1 MNHQIHYFCSYL
13 MKTMTRKLIVL
24 GCFLCSMM
32 GLAQIYK
39 PIDTADYIQRKSF
52 LKNFEGNNEATVKR
66 LKSQYSGK
74 TGTELSKIY
83 KEFGTDFEKQVKNK
97 DFIFKSEFET
107 SIQAMIQRLKKN
119 NPQIPQDLKILI
131 AKDNTPNAYCL
142 ADGTFVINMGLY
154 SWLNNEEQ
162 IAAVIAHELG
172 HKIEGHSLKNFLK
185 IIEQDKL
192 DKVVVE
198 NIKSTTTSRSQS
210 QNQKAFD
217 ILKNTA
223 YKKGVERRQ
232 SEMQA
237 DSLGYVIFKNSDFKK
252 AEFVNALQRLQDF
265 DTISPREL
273 KVDTYRKLFNLPK
286 QAFNEKWMKKEDF
299 SLYNYNFYKEKL
311 NKDSLASHPE
321 ISRRIE
327 MLKKTFAELKNPA
340 TPEKPTDLFV
350 ALRKTARMEI
360 LPNYFHSEDYGV
372 GIYTAMQFLQDE
384 EEEKYYKSWLGRC
397 FSKIYEARKNYNLNR
412 YLDRIEPKDQSE
424 SYQQFLNFMW
434 NLSLDEIK
442 NIADFYQTNETM
454 AKVN

>member
-1 MNHQIHYFCSYL
+1 MI
-13 MKTMTRKLIVL
+13 RKLFVL
-24 GCFLCSMM
+24 GCFLFSIM
-32 GLAQIYK
+32 GMTQMYK
-39 PIDTADYIQRKSF
+39 PIDTADYIQRKAF
-52 LKNFEGNNEATVKR
+52 LKHFEGNNEATVKR
-66 LKSQYSGK
+66 LRAQYSGK
-74 TGTELSKIY
+74 TGSELSKIY

-97 DFIFKSEFET
+97 DFIFKSEFEA
-107 SIQAMIQRLKKN
+107 SIQSMIQRLKKN
-119 NPQIPQDLKILI
+119 NPKIPQDLKILI

-162 IAAVIAHELG
+162 IAAVISHELG
-172 HKIEGHSLKNFLK
+172 HKIEEHSLKTFLK
-185 IIEQDKL
+185 IIEQDKQ
-192 DKVVVE
+192 DKIVVE

-217 ILKNTA
+217 IFKNTV

-237 DSLGYVIFKNSDFKK
+237 DSLGYVIFRNSDFKK

-273 KVDTYRKLFNLPK
+273 KVETYKKLFNLPK
-286 QAFNEKWMKKEDF
+286 QAFNEKWMEKEDF

-321 ISRRIE
+321 VSRRIE
-327 MLKKTFAELKNPA
+327 MLKRTFAELKTPA
-340 TPEKPTDLFV
+340 ASEKPTDLFV
-350 ALRKTARMEI
+350 ALQKTARMEI
-360 LPNYFHSEDYGV
+360 LPNYFHSEDYGL
-372 GIYTAMQFLQDE
+372 GIYATMQFLQDE
-384 EEEKYYKSWLGRC
+384 EEEKYYKSWLGKC
-397 FSKIYEARKNYNLNR
+397 FAKIYEARKNYNLNR
-412 YLDRIEPKDQSE
+412 YLDRIEPKNQSE

-434 NLSLDEIK
+434 NLSLEEIK
-442 NIADFYQTNETM
+442 NIADYYQTNETI

>member
-1 MNHQIHYFCSYL
+1 
-13 MKTMTRKLIVL
+13 MTRKLFVL
-24 GCFLCSMM
+24 GCFLFSII
-32 GLAQIYK
+32 GIAQMYK
-39 PIDTADYIQRKSF
+39 PIDTADYIQRKTF

-66 LKSQYSGK
+66 LKMQYSGK
-74 TGTELSKIY
+74 TGSELSKIY

-97 DFIFKSEFET
+97 DFIFKSEFEA
-107 SIQAMIQRLKKN
+107 SIQSMIQRLKKN
-119 NPQIPQDLKILI
+119 NPKIPQDLKILI

-162 IAAVIAHELG
+162 IAAVISHELG
-172 HKIEGHSLKNFLK
+172 HKIEEHSLKTFLK
-185 IIEQDKL
+185 IIEQDKQ
-192 DKVVVE
+192 DKIVVD

-217 ILKNTA
+217 IFKNRV
-223 YKKGVERRQ
+223 YKKSVERRQ
-232 SEMQA
+232 NEIQA
-237 DSLGYVIFKNSDFKK
+237 DSLGYVIFKNSDFRKT
-252 AEFVNALQRLQDF
+252 EFVNALQRLQDF

-273 KVDTYRKLFNLPK
+273 KVETYKKLFNLPK

-321 ISRRIE
+321 VSRRIE
-327 MLKKTFAELKNPA
+327 MLKKTFAELKTPA
-340 TPEKPTDLFV
+340 ASEKPSDLFV
-350 ALRKTARMEI
+350 ALQKTARMEI
-360 LPNYFHSEDYGV
+360 LPNYFHSEDYGL
-372 GIYTAMQFLQDE
+372 GIYAAMQFLQDE
-384 EEEKYYKSWLGRC
+384 EEEKYYKSWLGKC
-397 FSKIYEARKNYNLNR
+397 FTKIYEARKNYNLNR

-442 NIADFYQTNETM
+442 NIADFYQTNETL

>member
-1 MNHQIHYFCSYL
+1 M
-13 MKTMTRKLIVL
+13 
-24 GCFLCSMM
+24 
-32 GLAQIYK
+32 YK
-39 PIDTADYIQRKSF
+39 PIDTADYIQRKAF
-52 LKNFEGNNEATVKR
+52 LKHFEGNNEATVKR
-66 LKSQYSGK
+66 LRAQYSGK
-74 TGTELSKIY
+74 TGSELSKIY

-97 DFIFKSEFET
+97 DFIFKSEFEA
-107 SIQAMIQRLKKN
+107 SIQSMIQRLKKN
-119 NPQIPQDLKILI
+119 NPKIPQDLKILI

-162 IAAVIAHELG
+162 IAAVISHELG
-172 HKIEGHSLKNFLK
+172 HKIEEHSLKTFLK
-185 IIEQDKL
+185 IIEQDKQ
-192 DKVVVE
+192 DKIVVE

-217 ILKNTA
+217 IFKNTV

-237 DSLGYVIFKNSDFKK
+237 DSLGYVIFRNSDFKK

-273 KVDTYRKLFNLPK
+273 KLETYKKLFNLPK

-321 ISRRIE
+321 VSRRIE
-327 MLKKTFAELKNPA
+327 MLKRTFAELKTPA
-340 TPEKPTDLFV
+340 ASEKPSELFV
-350 ALRKTARMEI
+350 ALQRTARMEI
-360 LPNYFHSEDYGV
+360 LPNYFHSEDYGL
-372 GIYTAMQFLQDE
+372 GIYAAMQFLQDE
-384 EEEKYYKSWLGRC
+384 EEEKYYKSWMGKC
-397 FSKIYEARKNYNLNR
+397 FTKIYEARKNYNLNR
-412 YLDRIEPKDQSE
+412 YLDRIEPKNQSE

-434 NLSLDEIK
+434 NLSLEEIK
-442 NIADFYQTNETM
+442 NIAYYYQTNETI

>member
-1 MNHQIHYFCSYL
+1 M
-13 MKTMTRKLIVL
+13 
-24 GCFLCSMM
+24 
-32 GLAQIYK
+32 YK
-39 PIDTADYIQRKSF
+39 PIDTADYIQRKAF
-52 LKNFEGNNEATVKR
+52 LKYFEGNNEATVKR
-66 LKSQYSGK
+66 LRAQYSGK
-74 TGTELSKIY
+74 TGSELSKIY

-97 DFIFKSEFET
+97 DFIFKSEFEA
-107 SIQAMIQRLKKN
+107 SIQSMIQRLKKN
-119 NPQIPQDLKILI
+119 NPKIPQDLKILI

-162 IAAVIAHELG
+162 IAAVISHELG
-172 HKIEGHSLKNFLK
+172 HKIEEHSLKTFLK
-185 IIEQDKL
+185 IIEQDKQ
-192 DKVVVE
+192 DKIVVE

-217 ILKNTA
+217 IFKNTV

-237 DSLGYVIFKNSDFKK
+237 DSLGYVIFRNSDFKK

-273 KVDTYRKLFNLPK
+273 KVETYKKLFNLPK

-321 ISRRIE
+321 VSRRIE
-327 MLKKTFAELKNPA
+327 MLKRTFAELKTPA
-340 TPEKPTDLFV
+340 ASEKPSDLFV
-350 ALRKTARMEI
+350 ALQKTARMEI
-360 LPNYFHSEDYGV
+360 LPNYFHSEDYGL
-372 GIYTAMQFLQDE
+372 GIYAAMQFLQDE
-384 EEEKYYKSWLGRC
+384 EEEKYYKSWLGKC
-397 FSKIYEARKNYNLNR
+397 FAKIYEARKNYNLNR
-412 YLDRIEPKDQSE
+412 YLDRIEPKNQSE

-434 NLSLDEIK
+434 NLSLEEIK
-442 NIADFYQTNETM
+442 NIADYYQTNETI